1 MKVPSRRMTGVV
13 AGAAAFF
20 AAVSIAA
27 APAGAS
33 EAGVQ
38 TDAWPC
44 AGPADFFAAQ
54 NKNGS
59 WTCYANSGSSLAR
72 SFNTVHW
79 QSGANSG
86 YFWHECHG
94 KHYPAKRFIAWQ
106 SESLGDCTIYKVNI
120 D

>member
-54 NKNGS
+54 NRNNS
-59 WTCYANSGSSLAR
+59 WTCYANKGESGAR
-72 SFNTVHW
+72 AFNTLKW
-79 QSGANSG
+79 QSGVNRG
-86 YFWHECHG
+86 TFWYECHG
-94 KHYPAKRFIAWQ
+94 QYSSRQFRPWQ
-106 SESLGDCTIYKVNI
+106 SDVLGDCTIYKVKI
-120 D
+120 V